1 MYASLAAVY
10 DEIQKTDFSAWA
22 DYICLLE
29 HQYSQ
34 RSGQGDGQG
43 GRPIL
48 LDLGCGTGGF
58 CLEMA
63 GRGYDPIGIDA
74 SPAMLSVARDK
85 QKAHSGSIGAPACL
99 FLQQDISRFELYG
112 TVDII
117 VCLMDTL
124 NHLVRKDQARRLL
137 RLCSHY
143 LNPGGIIIFDLAS
156 WRHLSTTLGQNLF
169 FYDQSGYTLFWQNHF
184 SRAKKLS
191 TAEITLFVAEP
202 NGRYRRNDECIRERY
217 FDKSDIAEFIQE
229 TKLDLAAHHGDKTLA
244 RPRAADERSFYVL
257 RRFCSH

>member
-10 DEIQKTDFSAWA
+10 DEIQDTDFSAWA
-22 DYICLLE
+22 DYVCLLE
-29 HQYSQ
+29 KRYSQ
-34 RSGQGDGQG
+34 RTAQGDGRG

-74 SPAMLSVARDK
+74 SPAMLSMARDK
-85 QKAHSGSIGAPACL
+85 QKTQTGSGSAPECL

-124 NHLVRKDQARRLL
+124 NHLVRKDQVRRLMK
-137 RLCSHY
+137 RCGHY
-143 LNPGGIIIFDLAS
+143 LNPGGIMVFDLAG
-156 WRHLSTTLGQNLF
+156 WNHLSQTLGQNLF
-169 FYDQSGYTLFWQNHF
+169 YYDQPEYTLFWQNHF
-184 SRAKKLS
+184 SRTRKLS
-191 TAEITLFVAEP
+191 TAEITLFVAGP
-202 NGRYRRNDECIRERY
+202 DGRYQRNDECIRERY
-217 FDKSDIAEFIQE
+217 YDRTDIAELIQE
-229 TKLDLAAHHGDKTLA
+229 TTLELAARHGDKTLA
-244 RPRAADERSFYVL
+244 SPRTADERSFYVL
-257 RRFCSH
+257 RGCP